1 MAEKKLSEVEGIKD
15 KSNYLRGSLVQSLEN
30 KITGALYPDDTHLI
44 KFHGAYQ
51 QTDRDLDSER
61 KSQKLE
67 PLYSLMIRVRV
78 PAGVASPTQWLRMD
92 ELADLYGNS
101 TLKLTTRQAF
111 QLHGIRKRHLKA
123 TVQGFNQVLLDS
135 IAGCGDVNRNVMC
148 SPNPDESRVHA
159 ATYELAKELS
169 AAFTPRTT
177 AYAEIWLD
185 GKEIEAPPSPPVK
198 GGDGTHSAAGNEN
211 PLNPTTIMSPPFTG
225 GMGGA
230 TAASGEH
237 NPQVTTDV
245 LPPLTGGQGGA
256 TDSEPIYG
264 KTYLPRKFKIALA
277 VPPQNDVDIFAN
289 DIGLIAIEKDGDLLG
304 FNLAAGGGL
313 GMTFGIPETFPRLA
327 DMLGYVET
335 KDVVQF
341 CEAIITTQRDFGNRE
356 DRKFS
361 RLKYTVERMGLENF
375 KQEVERR
382 AGLVFQEPKP
392 YKFSHSGDHFGW
404 TKTYD
409 GRFHLTLFIEG
420 GRIVDTPNFPLKT
433 ALRLLAT
440 VHDGDFRLTG
450 NQNLVIGNISAEK
463 RPVVEA
469 ILDKYGILAATMQQ
483 TALRKNSLACVALN
497 TCSQAFSEAER
508 YLPAL
513 IDKVDLL
520 LRKYHLE
527 QDAIN
532 IRMTGCP
539 NGCARPYLGEI
550 GLVGKSIGRYNLY
563 LGAAH
568 DGSRL
573 NKLYRE
579 MLDETGI
586 LQELEP
592 ILADYAQK
600 RQRGERFGDFV
611 IRAGYVAATTHGTNF
626 HEVGGNPVSS

>member
-1 MAEKKLSEVEGIKD
+1 MSEKKLSEVEHVKD
-15 KSNYLRGSLVQSLEN
+15 KSNYLRGSLVQSLDN

-61 KSQKLE
+61 KGQKLE

-78 PAGVASPTQWLRMD
+78 PGGVASSAQWLRMD
-92 ELADLYGNS
+92 ELADRYGNS

-111 QLHGIRKRHLKA
+111 QVHGVRKRHLKA
-123 TVQGFNQVLLDS
+123 TIKGFNQVLLDS

-148 SPNPDESRVHA
+148 SPNPDESRIHA
-159 ATYELAKELS
+159 ATYELARELS
-169 AAFTPRTT
+169 AVFTPKTS

-185 GKEIEAPPSPPVK
+185 GNELEAPPNPSVK
-198 GGDGTHSAAGNEN
+198 GGDWARSAGK
-211 PLNPTTIMSPPFTG
+211 
-225 GMGGA
+225 
-230 TAASGEH
+230 GEP
-237 NPQVTTDV
+237 NDQVTTDV
-245 LPPLTGGQGGA
+245 LPPFTLPIMGEMEGAMGQGGA
-256 TDSEPIYG
+256 EPIYG

-277 VPPQNDVDIFAN
+277 VPPQNDTDIFAN
-289 DIGLIAIEKDGDLLG
+289 DIGLIAIEKDGELAG

-313 GMTFGIPETFPRLA
+313 GMTFGIPATFPRLA
-327 DMLGYVET
+327 DMLGYVE
-335 KDVVQF
+335 KQDVVKF

-361 RLKYTVERMGLENF
+361 RLKYTVERMGLNNF
-375 KQEVERR
+375 QQEVERR
-382 AGLVFQEPKP
+382 AGLVFQAPRP
-392 YKFSHSGDHFGW
+392 YKFVHSGDRFGW
-404 TKTYD
+404 TKTHD

-420 GRIVDTPNFPLKT
+420 GRIADWPDFLLKT

-450 NQNLVIGNISAEK
+450 NQNLVIGNISVEK
-463 RPVVEA
+463 RPIIEA
-469 ILDKYGILAATMQQ
+469 ILDKYGILAATHRQ
-483 TALRKNSLACVALN
+483 TALRQNALACVALN

-520 LRKYHLE
+520 LRAYGLD
-527 QDAIN
+527 QDVIN
-532 IRMTGCP
+532 VRMTGCP

-550 GLVGKSIGRYNLY
+550 GLVGKAIGRYNLY

-579 MLDETGI
+579 MLDEAGI

-592 ILADYAQK
+592 LLADYARQ

-626 HEVGGNPVSS
+626 HA